1 MATYNIPEQNF
12 DNLKDKI
19 ESLSRKAVK
28 LGLSPIRFEV
38 VGNHLEKQDD
48 VAFLVYEVI
57 VEGQSPLIEGWE
69 VVGKIEPVNG
79 QNIVKAFEELPTRY
93 RTADMV
99 CEHCHINRYRIA
111 TYILKNEQGEYK
123 QVGSTCLKD
132 FTGHPD
138 AQALAEF
145 AQLIKELDETVKEFE
160 DCEQGN
166 GNPQYVKLD
175 RFLGYVIAEVE
186 KHGFVSRS
194 KAIDGTATADL
205 AINAMFDR
213 YTNNKLPE
221 SYIQKAN
228 VMINWL
234 RNTFSQK
241 SNPTDYEH
249 NMILICGEDY
259 IKWDWIGYAAS
270 LVPLYQR
277 ENEVK
282 AEGQFIGKVGDKIT
296 VTVTCTMV
304 KTIQGQFTSHL
315 HKFVDKQS
323 NLYVWFS
330 SSVRLEE
337 GKVYN
342 LSGTLKEHKSYCQ
355 EKQNVLTR
363 CKAQ

>member
-19 ESLSRKAVK
+19 EGLSRKAVK

-38 VGNHLEKQDD
+38 TGTHLEKQDD

-57 VEGQSPLIEGWE
+57 VEGQSPLIEGWS
-69 VVGKIEPVNG
+69 VVGKIEPVDG
-79 QNIVKAFEELPTRY
+79 QNVVKAFEKLPTRY
-93 RTADMV
+93 RTAGMI
-99 CEHCHINRYRIA
+99 CEHCNVNRYRIA
-111 TYILKNEQGEYK
+111 TYILRNEQGEYK

-138 AQALAEF
+138 AVALAEF
-145 AQLIKELDETVKEFE
+145 AQVIKELDVMVKEFE
-160 DCEQGN
+160 DYEPSGN
-166 GNPQYVKLD
+166 SNYVKLD
-175 RFLGYVIAEVE
+175 RFIGYVIRETE
-186 KHGFVSRS
+186 NNGFISRS
-194 KAIDGTATADL
+194 KAGYGQVATADL
-205 AINAMFDR
+205 AISTMFNR
-213 YTNNKLPE
+213 YAASLPE
-221 SYIQKAN
+221 SYVEKAN
-228 VMINWL
+228 VMISWI
-234 RNTFSQK
+234 RGAFSQK
-241 SNPTDYEH
+241 DNPTDYEH

-259 IKWDWIGYAAS
+259 IKVDYIGYAAS
-270 LVPLYQR
+270 LVSLYQR

-282 AEGQFIGKVGDKIT
+282 SEGQFVGKVGDKIT
-296 VTVTCTMV
+296 VTVTCIMV

-315 HKFVDKQS
+315 HKFTDKQG

-342 LSGTLKEHKSYCQ
+342 LSGALKEHKSYYG